1 MPAPSPPP
9 VFVSVSLC
17 YPQDLSP
24 RAGHSIWFSLEI
36 LFFPKCLVHWKGP
49 LSRATAPDPQESPAE
64 SVIPLQT
71 AGAAQVRA
79 LCMSESSPQ
88 RVTSVATTVLGS
100 LCRKMGLSPLW
111 SSQGHDPLKSACS
124 KV

>member
-17 YPQDLSP
+17 YLQDLSP

-36 LFFPKCLVHWKGP
+36 LFFPKCLAHWKGP
-49 LSRATAPDPQESPAE
+49 WSRATARDPQESPA
-64 SVIPLQT
+64 VIPLQT
-71 AGAAQVRA
+71 AGAAQVTA

-88 RVTSVATTVLGS
+88 RVTCVAATVLGG
-100 LCRKMGLSPLW
+100 LYTKMGLGPLW
-111 SSQGHDPLKSACS
+111 SS
-124 KV
+124 